1 MLPKLLHWM
10 LHDSTYQQVYG
21 LTVAYFAVLYFGLGP
36 LFLGGCRQLA
46 KWGLVHQIR
55 PPPPPGRQVPF
66 EIRNSVVS
74 MLLFGFSGVAM
85 VYLVRQGVVVLRPD
99 TLANT
104 VVGLA
109 LLTLWNEVHFFGVHR
124 LLHLPFLYRRVHYVH
139 HRSKVPTVFSVYSF
153 HWFEALL
160 LSTVPLTI
168 APWVDF
174 SATAILLYPLASI
187 LLNFAGHC
195 NYRFG
200 DGRGRPWSL
209 LATRH
214 GSHHHLNRGGY
225 GFATDLLDRLE
236 GWRQPTKK

>member
-1 MLPKLLHWM
+1 M
-10 LHDSTYQQVYG
+10 LHESSYLQGYG
-21 LTVAYFAVLYFGLGP
+21 LTVVYFAVLYFGLGP

-46 KWGLVHQIR
+46 KWGWVHQIR
-55 PPPPPGRQVPF
+55 PSAPASRQVPF

-74 MLLFGFSGVAM
+74 ILVFGLSGVVM
-85 VYLVRQGVVVLRPD
+85 VYLVRQGVVHLRPD
-99 TLANT
+99 TPGNT
-104 VVGLA
+104 VVGVA
-109 LLTLWNEVHFFGVHR
+109 LLTLWNELHFFVVHR
-124 LLHLPFLYRRVHYVH
+124 FLHLPFLYRRVHQVH

-153 HWFEALL
+153 HWLEALL

-174 SATAILLYPLASI
+174 SATAILLYPVASI
-187 LLNFAGHC
+187 LLNYAGHC

-200 DGRGRPWSL
+200 DGQGRAWKL

-236 GWRQPTKK
+236 GWLAPKKN